1 MSNCLKEDRKEF
13 FKNGIKLGIY
23 MAGSMFFIFS
33 LFTLKWSGGDKFA
46 GPILE
51 ATTRDWVIALVF
63 GLSGIIVTYFWSFPW
78 SIFERRI
85 RSIAL
90 RDVELLEFDE
100 ELARLEN
107 HILILEQ
114 KLADLEK

>member
-1 MSNCLKEDRKEF
+1 MQ
-13 FKNGIKLGIY
+13 
-23 MAGSMFFIFS
+23 
-33 LFTLKWSGGDKFA
+33 
-46 GPILE
+46 
-51 ATTRDWVIALVF
+51 LVF
-63 GLSGIIVTYFWSFPW
+63 HKLRFGLVRHKQPLHLDNIIQLVASDCPKILQPE
-78 SIFERRI
+78 SIFKRRI
-85 RSIAL
+85 WSIAL